1 MPRPEKTNSRI
12 ENIST
17 HVSIIDDPTRF
28 VLRYGRAV
36 RAYLGALVRDVNDA
50 DDVAQEL
57 LSRVLQ
63 RGLNWEGGSAR
74 SGGSSNRFRDYL
86 KAILRN
92 VAVDWYRSNMRDAV
106 SGIDLD
112 AVARSEINADK
123 QWLADWRSCILKA
136 AWTALEA
143 HELQHPDNFCF
154 NSLKLASEHAEE
166 SSAQLAARLS
176 EKVGRPIRPDAFRKQ
191 LSRSRRLF
199 AGLIVDEVS
208 QSLVNPDPSEIE
220 GELHALGLLEHVRR
234 YRGGESAE

>member
-1 MPRPEKTNSRI
+1 MPRTEKTNSRI

-63 RGLNWEGGSAR
+63 RGLNWAGGAAR
-74 SGGSSNRFRDYL
+74 GTSSSNRFRDYL
-86 KAILRN
+86 KAVLRN
-92 VAVDWYRSNMRDAV
+92 VAVDWYRSNMRGAV

-112 AVARSEINADK
+112 AIARSEINADK
-123 QWLADWRSCILKA
+123 QWLTDWRSCILKA
-136 AWTALEA
+136 AWTALES
-143 HELQHPDNFCF
+143 HEAQHPDNYCF

-166 SSAQLAARLS
+166 SSAQLAVRLS
-176 EKVGRPIRPDAFRKQ
+176 EKIGRPIRSDTFRKQ
-191 LSRSRRLF
+191 LSRARKLF
-199 AGLIVDEVS
+199 AGLVVDEVS
-208 QSLVNPDPSEIE
+208 RSLVNPGPSEIE

-234 YRGGESAE
+234 YRGGEGGE

>member
-1 MPRPEKTNSRI
+1 MPRSEKSNSRI

-63 RGLNWEGGSAR
+63 RGLNWTGGAAR
-74 SGGSSNRFRDYL
+74 GTSSSNRFRDYL

-92 VAVDWYRSNMRDAV
+92 VAVDWYRGNMRGAV

-112 AVARSEINADK
+112 AIARSEINADK
-123 QWLADWRSCILKA
+123 QWLSDWRSCVLKA
-136 AWTALEA
+136 AWTALES
-143 HELQHPDNFCF
+143 HEAQHPGNYCF
-154 NSLKLASEHAEE
+154 SSLKLASEHAEE
-166 SSAQLAARLS
+166 SSAQLAVRLT
-176 EKVGRPIRPDAFRKQ
+176 EKIGRPIRPDAFRKQ
-191 LSRSRRLF
+191 LSRARKLF
-199 AGLIVDEVS
+199 AGLVVDEVS
-208 QSLVNPDPSEIE
+208 QSLVNPGPSEIE

-234 YRGGESAE
+234 YRGGEGKE